1 MERLTL
7 PPLREHPDP
16 APRSRR
22 AAGRLAGGGE
32 APRIVDDVLSGPS
45 RPLDSSA
52 RGRLEPRFGHD
63 FSTVRIHTGPRAA
76 ESARAVNALAYTA
89 GRHIVF
95 GTGRYTPDSRPGL
108 SLLAHELAHTIQQG
122 DRTPGTP
129 LTLGAAGDACETAA
143 ARASDAALSGGR
155 AHAGPRTGFGVQR
168 QPAGSLQI
176 PDTPL
181 SDRLLDNASPM
192 MASTMGSAQLDGFVT
207 GSSDLLPRHRVE
219 IKTRAHDI
227 LVLLRQYPLST
238 VHVTGHTDT
247 VGAEAYNK
255 GLGQARADAVRAEFI
270 AQGVPEVC
278 LDAQSAGEGPP
289 QAVPTKD
296 NVPNASNRRVVVYF
310 EVRKFGRSARLG
322 SGSDQ
327 PNPEPTPK
335 PKPDAH
341 DGSGTLPPP
350 PESEIDEALGGL
362 VQTKHAEDDPK
373 PHPALDLSS
382 GVTANAPT
390 GTNPTTY
397 SVSLVW
403 RNVNLHTFGGEHTP
417 MAVDLLHEPNFS
429 LQLSPD
435 PQNPQVYQAAVT
447 IVNWH
452 LRRHGEDLV
461 EIGLSAMGQL
471 NSAGTPGAGAQL
483 QAELHLTSHFSLTA
497 STSLGVGPHSTGP
510 SMDRGSIP
518 LGTAGGDWNWSP
530 FGVGVLVHY

>member
-1 MERLTL
+1 MTDRQQRT
-7 PPLREHPDP
+7 RAARDQRQTRAMAP
-16 APRSRR
+16 AIVHAVLRSRGEPLGAASR
-22 AAGRLAGGGE
+22 AF
-32 APRIVDDVLSGPS
+32 
-45 RPLDSSA
+45 
-52 RGRLEPRFGHD
+52 LEPRFGHD
-63 FSTVRIHTGPRAA
+63 FSAVRVHTGPRAA
-76 ESARAVNALAYTA
+76 ESARAMDASAYTA

-95 GTGRYTPDSRPGL
+95 GAGRYAPDTRPGL
-108 SLLAHELAHTIQQG
+108 GLLAHELAHTIQQG
-122 DRTPGTP
+122 DRTPGSP
-129 LTLGAAGDACETAA
+129 LAVGDGSDACETAA
-143 ARASDAALSGGR
+143 ANASGAVLSGGR
-155 AHAGPRTGFGVQR
+155 AHAGPKADLAVQR

-181 SDRLLDNASPM
+181 SDHLLDNASPM

-207 GSSDLLPRHRVE
+207 GSADLLPRHRAE

-270 AQGVPEVC
+270 AQGVPGVC
-278 LDAQSAGEGPP
+278 LDAESAGEGPP

-296 NVPNASNRRVVVYF
+296 NVPNAGNRRVVVYF
-310 EVRKFGRSARLG
+310 EVRKLGRSARLG
-322 SGSDQ
+322 GGSDQ
-327 PNPEPTPK
+327 PSPDPTPK
-335 PKPDAH
+335 PKPH
-341 DGSGTLPPP
+341 DGTGTIPPP
-350 PESEIDEALGGL
+350 AKPEIDEALGGL
-362 VQTKHAEDDPK
+362 VQTKHVEDNQDA
-373 PHPALDLSS
+373 HLALDLSS
-382 GVTANAPT
+382 GVTANAPH
-390 GTNPTTY
+390 GASPTTY

-417 MAVDLLHEPNFS
+417 TAVDLIHEPNFS

-497 STSLGVGPHSTGP
+497 STSLGVGPHTTGP
-510 SMDRGSIP
+510 STDRGSVP
-518 LGTAGGDWNWSP
+518 LGTAGGDWSWSP